1 MSAAPYITVRE
12 QVKESRVSRP
22 SKSQSAVKR
31 PLRVTEDVRVSAKRK
46 SKFGLSTAEFALTQA
61 VTFVL
66 IAAATFMF
74 SVLIGNSMSEFER
87 RKAVDASVKV
97 KIAQVDILRLRQ
109 DFDRLNSSTD
119 VGDWASSRG
128 FVAAYGEGAVGDVN
142 TN

>member
-12 QVKESRVSRP
+12 QAKESRTSRQSTAQP
-22 SKSQSAVKR
+22 SVKR

-61 VTFVL
+61 VTFSL

-97 KIAQVDILRLRQ
+97 KIAQSDILRLRQ
-109 DFDRLNSSTD
+109 EFDRLNSSTD
-119 VGDWASSRG
+119 VGAWALARG
-128 FVAAYGEGAVGDVN
+128 FVPAYGQAAEGNVN
-142 TN
+142 AN

>member
-1 MSAAPYITVRE
+1 MSAAPFITVRE
-12 QVKESRVSRP
+12 QVKESRPSRQP
-22 SKSQSAVKR
+22 ATKR

-46 SKFGLSTAEFALTQA
+46 SKYGLSTAEFALTQM
-61 VTFVL
+61 VTFAL

-97 KIAQVDILRLRQ
+97 KNAQVDILRLRQ
-109 DFDRLNSSTD
+109 EFDRLNSSTEAS
-119 VGDWASSRG
+119 DWASARG
-128 FVAAYGEGAVGDVN
+128 FVAAYGEGAIGDVN